1 MHLADKSKVP
11 DLYLCLQIIIR
22 LVFLHLKVA
31 LGMRPSIGDVEHA
44 LHEMEFS
51 TQRYGPVPHYNFD
64 VTPLLD
70 KGRRVIDDNEE
81 SEVP

>member
-1 MHLADKSKVP
+1 
-11 DLYLCLQIIIR
+11 
-22 LVFLHLKVA
+22 
-31 LGMRPSIGDVEHA
+31 MRPSIGDVEHA

-81 SEVP
+81 LEVP